1 MLDMYT
7 KISFFK
13 KSDWL
18 CKLLGIVMLNLKVK
32 MVFWYRIFN
41 VTENIFM
48 RALFCFFLGL
58 NSCLILAQ
66 SPLKATDSLAH
77 RELPFQSSIDYFDL
91 ENKESFLN
99 ALNAALKKLN
109 DNIQKDFSTLT
120 LHHRMEKVINF
131 ITDRPEGP
139 EPS

>member
-1 MLDMYT
+1 MGKSSNYNWVVIIPARLASKRLPRKPLI
-7 KISFFK
+7 KI
-13 KSDWL
+13 
-18 CKLLGIVMLNLKVK
+18 LGKTIIERTYYQALKAIK
-32 MVFWYRIFN
+32 DREKI
-41 VTENIFM
+41 I
-48 RALFCFFLGL
+48 
-58 NSCLILAQ
+58 I
-66 SPLKATDSLAH
+66 ATDSLAH

-131 ITDRPEGP
+131 ITDSPEGL
-139 EPS
+139 ERS